1 MFMGIDPGRDKCAN
15 VPFDPAV
22 AANVPFDPAGAGV
35 EYFMGIDPGR
45 DKCGVAVLNAAG
57 EIKFQRVIAT
67 DELDSA
73 IKNLSA
79 QFEIKSVILG
89 NGTTHKSAAE
99 KISAAGLKFQIVDEK
114 HTTEEARREYWIK
127 NPPRGWRRLLP
138 TSMQVPPEPVDA
150 IVAEILV
157 RRFLS
162 AQ

>member
-1 MFMGIDPGRDKCAN
+1 M
-15 VPFDPAV
+15 
-22 AANVPFDPAGAGV
+22 
-35 EYFMGIDPGR
+35 FMGIDPGR
-45 DKCGVAVLNAAG
+45 DKCGVAILTSAG

-89 NGTTHKSAAE
+89 DGTTHKAAAE
-99 KISAAGLKFQIVDEK
+99 KILAAGLTFQLVNEK
-114 HTTEEARREYWIK
+114 HTTEEARREYWEK
-127 NPPRGWRRLLP
+127 NPPRGWRKLLP

-157 RRFLS
+157 KRILS
-162 AQ
+162 GQ